1 MLIDNL
7 AKLGSSTRR
16 ATSAALIVIA
26 AIAMYN
32 WMVTPQAA
40 YLSSAKGYE
49 SVMDKI
55 AEQGKSIASRVEIKK
70 KLLEKLREN
79 SAQLKSVL
87 FTSDQAEE
95 FFSDLQVI
103 AEQTGCAVH
112 TINRIADKRNSENER
127 LGVVTRSA
135 ELSVIG
141 NYRDMVKLIER
152 LQNRTE
158 KVWIDQI
165 GVQILDSDSDKARCG
180 LTITICQII
189 DKDTL

>member
-1 MLIDNL
+1 MLVDNL

-26 AIAMYN
+26 AFAMYN
-32 WMVTPQAA
+32 WMVTPHAV

-55 AEQGKSIASRVEIKK
+55 MEQNKSIALQVEIKK
-70 KLLEKLREN
+70 KQLETLREN
-79 SAQLKSVL
+79 SAQLQSVL

-95 FFSDLQVI
+95 FFSDLQVT
-103 AEQTGCAVH
+103 AELSGCTVH
-112 TINRIADKRNSENER
+112 TINRVADKRNSENER

-141 NYRDMVKLIER
+141 NYRNMVKLIET
-152 LQNRTE
+152 LQARNE
-158 KVWIDQI
+158 NVWIDQI
-165 GVQILDSDSDKARCG
+165 GVLILDADSDKARCG

>member
-1 MLIDNL
+1 MFVDNL

-16 ATSAALIVIA
+16 ASSVALIVIA
-26 AIAMYN
+26 AFAMYN
-32 WMVTPQAA
+32 WMVTPQAV

-49 SVMDKI
+49 SAVGKI
-55 AEQGKSIASRVEIKK
+55 MEQNKSITLQVEIKK
-70 KLLEKLREN
+70 KQLQTLREN
-79 SAQLKSVL
+79 SAQLQSVL

-103 AEQTGCAVH
+103 SEQTGCTVQ
-112 TINRIADKRNSENER
+112 TINRMADKRNPEDER

-141 NYRDMVKLIER
+141 KYRDMVKLVER
-152 LQNRTE
+152 LQARDE

-180 LTITICQII
+180 LTITICQFI